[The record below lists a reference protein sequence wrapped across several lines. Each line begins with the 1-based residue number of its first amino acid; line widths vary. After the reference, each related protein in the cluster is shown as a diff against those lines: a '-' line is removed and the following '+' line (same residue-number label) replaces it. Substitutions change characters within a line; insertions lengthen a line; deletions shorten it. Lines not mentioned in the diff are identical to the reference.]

1 MLGTLINAAAIVAGG
16 AIGLMF
22 KKNLPKRFSTIY
34 FQAVGL
40 FTIILGIQMSIGMQ
54 KPLMVVFSLILGGL
68 TGEWLKLQ
76 AHTTNLG
83 NLMKKRFRLGSERFT
98 EGLVTSFL
106 LFCMG
111 SMTLIGSMQEG
122 LGIENPSNLLVTKS
136 LMDFFSAIMLASAL
150 GVGVL
155 FSAVPLLI
163 FQGGITLLVMLFG
176 TGIPDLY
183 INELVAIS
191 GIMMIGLGIVIM
203 DIKELRII
211 NLLPSLVFL
220 LLFLWIEKHAMAFL
234 NF

>member
-1 MLGTLINAAAIVAGG
+1 MLGTLINTAAVIVGG

-22 KKNLPKRFSTIY
+22 KKSLPKRFSTIY

-40 FTIILGIQMSIGMQ
+40 FTIILGIQMSISMQ

-68 TGEWLKLQ
+68 TGEGLKLQ

-83 NLMKKRFRLGSERFT
+83 NLIKQRFKLGSERFT

-111 SMTLIGSMQEG
+111 SMTLIGCMQEG
-122 LGIENPSNLLVTKS
+122 LGENPSSLLVTKS
-136 LMDFFSAIMLASAL
+136 LMDFFSALMLASAL
-150 GVGVL
+150 GIGVL
-155 FSAVPLLI
+155 FSVIPLLI
-163 FQGGITLLVMLFG
+163 FQGGITFLVMLFG
-176 TGIPDLY
+176 TGIPEVY

-203 DIKELRII
+203 NIKELRII

-220 LLFLWIEKHAMAFL
+220 VLFMWLEKHVMVFL
-234 NF
+234 TF